1 MDNRFRKKDIIS
13 GLPDDLLL
21 NILSSLSTKDVI
33 ATSVLSQRWRSLWE
47 EVKTCRFDAESSLKA
62 RTIFR
67 FTSFV
72 CRRRRVE
79 SLHLRLDPNYLANV
93 INPVV
98 YNAVARSLRE
108 LRIEMVYNS
117 FTLSK
122 SLYMISSQVETLIL
136 EKLSLVD
143 VPPNVL
149 LTSVKRLHLLSV
161 RFATDESVKRLL
173 SICPRLEDLVV
184 KRSSY
189 TSVMIFTIH
198 VPTLTSL
205 AIDYSSRT
213 SRSTGVHGFVI
224 NAPSLRRFSIR
235 DSFSN
240 YLRFENM
247 PQLVEASLKL
257 YQKHGVQYKDSNSVP
272 ESLSSQLEILEWR
285 KYKGTKQE
293 KEAAMYI
300 LANASSLKKATF
312 YSECAE
318 KYVMF
323 KDLEC
328 VARASKTCQLVFE

>member
-1 MDNRFRKKDIIS
+1 MDRIS
-13 GLPDDLLL
+13 ELPDELLL
-21 NILSSLSTKDVI
+21 NILSWLSTKHVI

-47 EVKTCRFDAESSLKA
+47 EVKTCRFDAESPPKA
-62 RTIFR
+62 RTIMMFA
-67 FTSFV
+67 FFV
-72 CRRRRVE
+72 CRRPSVG
-79 SLHLRLDPNYLANV
+79 SLHLKLDRNYEDFF

-98 YNAVARSLRE
+98 DNAVARSLRE
-108 LRIEMVYNS
+108 LRIDMFYS
-117 FTLSK
+117 WLTLSK

-161 RFATDESVKRLL
+161 RFETDESVKRLL

-205 AIDYSSRT
+205 AIDYSFGASRP
-213 SRSTGVHGFVI
+213 TGVHGFVI
-224 NAPSLRRFSIR
+224 NAPSLRRLTIR

-247 PQLVEASLKL
+247 PQLVQANLKL
-257 YQKHGVQYKDSNSVP
+257 YRVQYKDSDSVP
-272 ESLSSQLEILEWR
+272 ESFSSQLEILEWR
-285 KYKGTKQE
+285 QYKGTKQE
-293 KEAAMYI
+293 KEAAKYI
-300 LANASSLKKATF
+300 LANVTSLKKATF
-312 YSECAE
+312 YSVCAE
-318 KYVMF
+318 KHVMF